1 MSSCNAKLGRQ
12 VVIKSF
18 ADKETER
25 LFAGRKSK
33 AVPPQMR
40 ERALSKLLVLN
51 AATNAEDL
59 RVPPGN
65 RLEKLR
71 GDREGQWAIRINQ
84 QYRVCFSFEGGD
96 AHDVEVS
103 KHYE

>member
-1 MSSCNAKLGRQ
+1 M
-12 VVIKSF
+12 IKSF
-18 ADKETER
+18 ADKETEK
-25 LFAGRKSK
+25 LFQGAKSK
-33 AVPPQMR
+33 AVPPPAR

-51 AATNAEDL
+51 AAADIEDL
-59 RVPPGN
+59 RAPPGN

-71 GDREGQWAIRINQ
+71 GEREGQWSLRINR
-84 QYRVCFSFEGGD
+84 QYRICFSFEGGD

>member
-1 MSSCNAKLGRQ
+1 M
-12 VVIKSF
+12 IKSF
-18 ADKETER
+18 ADKETEK
-25 LFAGRKSK
+25 LFRGAKSK
-33 AVPPQMR
+33 AVPPPAR

-51 AATNAEDL
+51 AAADIEDL
-59 RVPPGN
+59 RAPPGN

-71 GDREGQWAIRINQ
+71 GEREGQWSLRINR
-84 QYRVCFSFEGGD
+84 QYRICFSFEGGD

>member
-1 MSSCNAKLGRQ
+1 M
-12 VVIKSF
+12 IKSF

-25 LFAGRKSK
+25 LFGGWKSR
-33 AVPPQMR
+33 AVPLQVR

-51 AATNAEDL
+51 AATDVEDL

-65 RLEKLR
+65 HLEKLR
-71 GDREGQWAIRINQ
+71 GDRKGQWSIRINK

-96 AHDVEVS
+96 AHDVEIADY
-103 KHYE
+103 H

>member
-1 MSSCNAKLGRQ
+1 
-12 VVIKSF
+12 VIKSF

-25 LFAGRKSK
+25 LFGGRKSR
-33 AVPPQMR
+33 AVPLQVR

-51 AATNAEDL
+51 AATDVEDL

-65 RLEKLR
+65 HLEKLR
-71 GDREGQWAIRINQ
+71 GDRKGQWSIRINK

-96 AHDVEVS
+96 AHDVEIADY
-103 KHYE
+103 H

>member
-1 MSSCNAKLGRQ
+1 M
-12 VVIKSF
+12 IKSF

-25 LFAGRKSK
+25 LFRGCKSK
-33 AVPPQMR
+33 AVPPQTR

-51 AATNAEDL
+51 AATNVEDL
-59 RVPPGN
+59 RAPPGN

-71 GDREGQWAIRINQ
+71 GDREGQWSIRIGQ
-84 QYRVCFSFEGGD
+84 QYRLIFSFEGGD
-96 AHDVEVS
+96 AYDVEVS

>member
-1 MSSCNAKLGRQ
+1 M
-12 VVIKSF
+12 IKSF
-18 ADKETER
+18 ADKETEK
-25 LFAGRKSK
+25 LFRGGKSK
-33 AVPPQMR
+33 AVPPEAR

-71 GDREGQWAIRINQ
+71 GDREGQWSIRINR

-96 AHDVEVS
+96 AQDVEIADY
-103 KHYE
+103 H